1 MPDESEYQLSEY
13 ELLRLERIKRNQA
26 RLEELGLVDKP
37 WNNKQQPKK
46 KKKKTTPRKKAKTPR
61 PGQERRSKRLS
72 KAPPGQLLQ
81 LSNHHEDE
89 VVVEQ
94 DADFDTDADEEK
106 EPYEAKISVRQ
117 VRRQVNLDRD
127 KYSVSKED
135 MQNLRGGMDAEAVIA
150 KLQEFLRYHDKISDS
165 NERRVM
171 PQASKLLRGE
181 GIGYIHWKGKMFHKG
196 DKITLMD
203 DIVALYD
210 EAIECEDKWGKDLGN
225 GWLLKHPLKKLLIF
239 QSFCLKNVGF
249 LGSTSKIKEYC
260 EGEEQQE
267 EGHGAMDAEED
278 ERKPAANGADDAVS
292 NKSSKDDSA
301 TADTAGAPDSDDS
314 AKEKD
319 KSKSAA
325 KPTKGTTNKYIDAR
339 IAKNFDAGLFFGT
352 ITKHYPKHDV
362 WFVEYDDGDE
372 EEFDADELDAAL
384 RLYKKKSSKDSAKRR
399 LKQDTS
405 GGKRASTD
413 ANAEATPTAKKR
425 KKTANPRTS
434 ARRSPRCVAGI

>member
-1 MPDESEYQLSEY
+1 MPDDESEYQPSPY

-26 RLEELGLVDKP
+26 KLEKLGLVDKP
-37 WNNKQQPKK
+37 WNNQQRPKK
-46 KKKKTTPRKKAKTPR
+46 KKKTTTPRKKAKTPR

-72 KAPPGQLLQ
+72 KAPSGQLLQ

-94 DADFDTDADEEK
+94 DADFDTDADADEEK

-181 GIGYIHWKGKMFHKG
+181 GIGYVHWGRKMFHKG
-196 DKITLMD
+196 DKITLMH
-203 DIVALYD
+203 DIVALMD
-210 EAIECEDKWGKDLGN
+210 EAVDCEAKWGKDKGN
-225 GWLLKHPLKKLLIF
+225 GWLLSHPLKKLLIF
-239 QSFCLKNVGF
+239 QQFCLHNPGF

-267 EGHGAMDAEED
+267 EDHGAMDAEED
-278 ERKPAANGADDAVS
+278 ERKPAANGADDAAS
-292 NKSSKDDSA
+292 NKSSKGDSA
-301 TADTAGAPDSDDS
+301 TAGTAGAPDSDS
-314 AKEKD
+314 AKEND
-319 KSKSAA
+319 KFKSAA
-325 KPTKGTTNKYIDAR
+325 KPTKGETNTHVDAR

-372 EEFDADELDAAL
+372 EEFDADELDVAL
-384 RLYKKKSSKDSAKRR
+384 RLYKKKSSKDPAK
-399 LKQDTS
+399 
-405 GGKRASTD
+405 KRASTNV
-413 ANAEATPTAKKR
+413 NAEATPTTKKR
-425 KKTANPRTS
+425 KKTATPRTGS
-434 ARRSPRCVAGI
+434 RKSPRCVAGI

>member
-1 MPDESEYQLSEY
+1 MPDDESEYQPSPY

-26 RLEELGLVDKP
+26 KLEKLGLVDKP
-37 WNNKQQPKK
+37 WNNQQRPKK
-46 KKKKTTPRKKAKTPR
+46 KKKETTTPRKKAPIPR
-61 PGQERRSKRLS
+61 PGEERRSKRLR
-72 KAPPGQLLQ
+72 KAPEQLLQ
-81 LSNHHEDE
+81 LSNLHEDE

-127 KYSVSKED
+127 KYSVSNED
-135 MQNLRGGMDAEAVIA
+135 MENLRGKMDVEAVIA

-181 GIGYIHWKGKMFHKG
+181 GIGYVHWGRKMFHKG
-196 DKITLMD
+196 DKITLMH
-203 DIVALYD
+203 DIVALMD
-210 EAIECEDKWGKDLGN
+210 EAVDCEAKWGKDKGN
-225 GWLLKHPLKKLLIF
+225 GWLLNHPLKKLLIF
-239 QSFCLKNVGF
+239 QMFCLRNPGF

-267 EGHGAMDAEED
+267 EDHGAMDAEED
-278 ERKPAANGADDAVS
+278 ERKPAANGADDAAS
-292 NKSSKDDSA
+292 NKSSKGDSASDSA
-301 TADTAGAPDSDDS
+301 TAGTTDSDS

-325 KPTKGTTNKYIDAR
+325 KPTKGVTNKHIDAR
-339 IAKNFDAGLFFGT
+339 IAKQFDAGLFFGT

-372 EEFDADELDAAL
+372 EEYDADELDAAL
-384 RLYKKKSSKDSAKRR
+384 RLYKKKSSKDPAK
-399 LKQDTS
+399 
-405 GGKRASTD
+405 KRASTNV
-413 ANAEATPTAKKR
+413 NAEATPTAKKR
-425 KKTANPRTS
+425 KKTATPRNGS
-434 ARRSPRCVAGI
+434 RRSPRCVAGI